1 MNQGRNKLWW
11 AFWGGVLLIVAALSW
26 ASITVYTLQARS
38 EISRAMNQRQELIR
52 LALWRMDS
60 RLAPMIALEAA
71 RPIEDYE
78 TMLGEQEESF
88 GLSYEKAAGRSE
100 KKVLDGGLYNRGFF
114 EIDELG
120 STKGSGSE
128 ADAIAI
134 LTNMQQK
141 MLDKDLVSQES
152 ENNKRMDS
160 REMVDGA
167 VSSGA
172 MMMPERSINPP
183 AKAEADFEARQKIA
197 NIAQNRQAISTSP
210 AMEEP
215 LVAALDSTEYAS
227 GDAMYSFDFQSSD
240 KKKANAQEGL
250 ERMVSDSK
258 DTGVSGYFDDDGLSK
273 VQDVS
278 EIQVVSGIV
287 EAADAVDIIDVIGAI
302 EPRWVLRDDG
312 VHELVLTRTI
322 QRGGHTVVQGV
333 WLDWES
339 MSRELLESIR
349 DLLPPSALIPITS
362 DRVQPIQG
370 KRGPQ
375 LPSYRLATVPVSF
388 IPGGM
393 IQTGGGGL
401 TPAMMAMLVTWIAV
415 ILAMVAVGLVLRT
428 VLTLSARRA
437 HFVGAVTHELRTP
450 LTTFRLYS
458 QMLADGMV
466 TDEAV
471 RKEYLN
477 TLKRESDRLTGIVE
491 NVLEYARISRQRYGK
506 DKPKGEQQLSVGE
519 LIARIV
525 PPMSRLGEQ
534 SGMDLVVSDETGQR
548 AQRTV
553 TLDPHAI
560 ERIVMNLMD
569 NACKYAG
576 VDAESDQ
583 ESDLRVHLDASIV
596 GDSLLLVV
604 ADHGP
609 GVASRDRR
617 KIFGEFV
624 RGSSPALR
632 DRSGL
637 GLGLALSRG
646 LAVEM
651 GGDLSLIRR
660 RGHGAEF
667 ELRIPLDDEV
677 LS

>member
-1 MNQGRNKLWW
+1 MKNGRSKLWW
-11 AFWGGVLLIVAALSW
+11 AFWGGVFLIVSALSW
-26 ASITVYTLQARS
+26 ASITVYTLESRS
-38 EISRAMNQRQELIR
+38 AVSRAMNQRQELIR

-78 TMLGEQEESF
+78 N
-88 GLSYEKAAGRSE
+88 
-100 KKVLDGGLYNRGFF
+100 VLDLNPPAPLGDRIETAAEQQKKAFVGGDYAQGFF

-128 ADAIAI
+128 ADTIAM
-134 LTNMQQK
+134 LTKTQQQV
-141 MLDKDLVSQES
+141 LDGGLVAQES
-152 ENNKRMDS
+152 ENDPVMVA
-160 REMVDGA
+160 RELDGGLVRSNMTA
-167 VSSGA
+167 LRSSV
-172 MMMPERSINPP
+172 PNP
-183 AKAEADFEARQKIA
+183 AQSEADFEARQQIA
-197 NIAQNRQAISTSP
+197 NIAQNSQALSASP
-210 AMEEP
+210 VSEEVVDTP
-215 LVAALDSTEYAS
+215 PVSAGLVYRDTPGNRDYLIADERLTAGKEKQESTETDQKDMADS
-227 GDAMYSFDFQSSD
+227 DRFGDDNRAKNRD
-240 KKKANAQEGL
+240 AIAI
-250 ERMVSDSK
+250 K
-258 DTGVSGYFDDDGLSK
+258 D
-273 VQDVS
+273 
-278 EIQVVSGIV
+278 VV
-287 EAADAVDIIDVIGAI
+287 GAI
-302 EPRWVLRDDG
+302 EPRWILRDDG
-312 VHELVLTRTI
+312 THELILTRTI
-322 QRGGHTVVQGV
+322 QRGGHPVVQGV
-333 WLDWES
+333 WLDWAS
-339 MSRELLESIR
+339 MSSELLGSIR
-349 DLLPPSALIPITS
+349 DLLPTSLLVPITS
-362 DRVQPIQG
+362 DPAEFMSGSKG
-370 KRGPQ
+370 KQ
-375 LPSYRLATVPVSF
+375 LPVYRLATVPVSF
-388 IPGGM
+388 IPGGAVAVA
-393 IQTGGGGL
+393 GDRF
-401 TPAMMAMLVTWIAV
+401 TPAIMAMLVTWIAV
-415 ILAMVAVGLVLRT
+415 VLAIIAVGMVLRT

-466 TDEAV
+466 TDESV

-506 DKPKGEQQLSVGE
+506 DKPKGEQRISVGE

-534 SGMDLVVSDETGQR
+534 SGMDLVVSDETVDH

-576 VDAESDQ
+576 GDHELGDDR
-583 ESDLRVHLDASIV
+583 DLRVHLDASV
-596 GDSLLLVV
+596 DGNSLLLVV

-624 RGSSPALR
+624 RGSSSALR

-651 GGDLSLIRR
+651 GGDLSLIRK

>member
-1 MNQGRNKLWW
+1 MTKGRSKLWW

-26 ASITVYTLQARS
+26 ASITVYTLEARS
-38 EISRAMNQRQELIR
+38 AVSRAMNQRQELIR

-78 TMLGEQEESF
+78 MVLDSVPLSAMGDRMRVSSEQT
-88 GLSYEKAAGRSE
+88 
-100 KKVLDGGLYNRGFF
+100 KKVLVGRDYARGFF

-128 ADAIAI
+128 ADAIAM
-134 LTNMQQK
+134 LTNTQQQV
-141 MLDKDLVSQES
+141 LDGGLIAKES
-152 ENNKRMDS
+152 ESEPVM
-160 REMVDGA
+160 A
-167 VSSGA
+167 VRDYEGGITNSNALALQSSVTI
-172 MMMPERSINPP
+172 PTSS
-183 AKAEADFEARQKIA
+183 EADFEARQQIA
-197 NIAQNRQAISTSP
+197 NIAQNSQSLSASP
-210 AMEEP
+210 ALEEIVDATP
-215 LVAALDSTEYAS
+215 VSTGFVS
-227 GDAMYSFDFQSSD
+227 GDAVGASRTSIVDDRKADSKEKLESADIDQKVNQKEMDDSGRFDNSGSFDD
-240 KKKANAQEGL
+240 ENWAKNREAKEI
-250 ERMVSDSK
+250 
-258 DTGVSGYFDDDGLSK
+258 
-273 VQDVS
+273 QDV
-278 EIQVVSGIV
+278 V
-287 EAADAVDIIDVIGAI
+287 GAI

-312 VHELVLTRTI
+312 THELVLTRTI
-322 QRGGHTVVQGV
+322 QRDGHEVVQGV
-333 WLDWES
+333 WLDWAS
-339 MSRELLESIR
+339 MSGELLGSIG
-349 DLLPPSALIPITS
+349 DLLPTSTLVPITS
-362 DRVQPIQG
+362 DHPVQTKG
-370 KRGPQ
+370 KRGRQ

-388 IPGGM
+388 IPGGAVDVA
-393 IQTGGGGL
+393 GDRL
-401 TPAMMAMLVTWIAV
+401 TPAMMAMLVTWVAV
-415 ILAMVAVGLVLRT
+415 ILAMIAVGIVLRT
-428 VLTLSARRA
+428 VLTMSARRA

-471 RKEYLN
+471 RKDYLN

-506 DKPKGEQQLSVGE
+506 DKPKGEQRLSVGE

-534 SGMDLVVSDETGQR
+534 SGMDLMVSDETGDH

-576 VDAESDQ
+576 ADSESDQ
-583 ESDLRVHLDASIV
+583 ESDFRVHLDASV
-596 GDSLLLVV
+596 AGDSLLLVV

-624 RGSSPALR
+624 RGSSSALR

-651 GGDLSLIRR
+651 GGDLSLIRK

>member
-1 MNQGRNKLWW
+1 MKNGRSKLWW
-11 AFWGGVLLIVAALSW
+11 AFWGGVFLIVSALSW
-26 ASITVYTLQARS
+26 ASITVYTLEARS
-38 EISRAMNQRQELIR
+38 AESRAMNQRQELIR

-78 TMLGEQEESF
+78 N
-88 GLSYEKAAGRSE
+88 
-100 KKVLDGGLYNRGFF
+100 VLDLNPPAPLGDRVETAAEQQKKAFVGGDYAQGFF

-128 ADAIAI
+128 ADAIAM
-134 LTNMQQK
+134 LTNTQQQV
-141 MLDKDLVSQES
+141 LDGGLIAQEVES
-152 ENNKRMDS
+152 ESLMVMD
-160 REMVDGA
+160 EQEEGLA
-167 VSSGA
+167 SSNA
-172 MMMPERSINPP
+172 LALRRSSLSIP
-183 AKAEADFEARQKIA
+183 AKSEADFEARQQIA
-197 NIAQNRQAISTSP
+197 NIAQNSQALSASP
-210 AMEEP
+210 ALEEI
-215 LVAALDSTEYAS
+215 VDATSVSTGFISGAAAGDSRTPII
-227 GDAMYSFDFQSSD
+227 DDR
-240 KKKANAQEGL
+240 KA
-250 ERMVSDSK
+250 DSK
-258 DTGVSGYFDDDGLSK
+258 EKFESADIDQKVNQKDMDDSGRFDDDSRAK
-273 VQDVS
+273 DREANAIEDV
-278 EIQVVSGIV
+278 V
-287 EAADAVDIIDVIGAI
+287 GAI

-312 VHELVLTRTI
+312 THELILTRTI
-322 QRGGHTVVQGV
+322 QRGGHPVVQGV
-333 WLDWES
+333 WLDWAS
-339 MSRELLESIR
+339 MSSELLGSIR
-349 DLLPPSALIPITS
+349 DLLPTSTLIPITS
-362 DRVQPIQG
+362 DRALSPRG
-370 KRGPQ
+370 KGGKSRQQ
-375 LPSYRLATVPVSF
+375 LPAYRLATVPVSF
-388 IPGGM
+388 IPGGAVDVS
-393 IQTGGGGL
+393 GDRL

-415 ILAMVAVGLVLRT
+415 ILAMIAVGIVLRT

-466 TDEAV
+466 TDESV
-471 RKEYLN
+471 RKEYLT

-506 DKPKGEQQLSVGE
+506 DKPKGEQRISVGE

-534 SGMDLVVSDETGQR
+534 SGMDLVVSDETGDH

-576 VDAESDQ
+576 GDHELGDDR
-583 ESDLRVHLDASIV
+583 DLRVHLDASV
-596 GDSLLLVV
+596 DGNSLLLVV

-624 RGSSPALR
+624 RGSSSALR

-651 GGDLSLIRR
+651 GGDLSLIRK

-667 ELRIPLDDEV
+667 ELRIPLNDEV